1 MKIVNFNKF
10 NESNQEM
17 NDESFLE
24 MIENQPEL
32 DDDSKNIIKS
42 QLEML
47 KNESDPSI
55 KLEITQDILLQVGDS
70 LDPELYKSVEDWLKK
85 K

>member
-1 MKIVNFNKF
+1 
-10 NESNQEM
+10 
-17 NDESFLE
+17 
-24 MIENQPEL
+24 
-32 DDDSKNIIKS
+32 
-42 QLEML
+42 ML

-55 KLEITQDILLQVGDS
+55 KLELTQDILLQVGDS

>member
-17 NDESFLE
+17 DDESFLE
-24 MIENQPEL
+24 MIENRPEL

-55 KLEITQDILLQVGDS
+55 KLELIQDILLQVGDS

>member
-17 NDESFLE
+17 DDESFLE
-24 MIENQPEL
+24 MIENRPEL

-55 KLEITQDILLQVGDS
+55 KLELTQDILLQVGES
-70 LDPELYKSVEDWLKK
+70 LDPELYNSVEDWLKK

>member
-17 NDESFLE
+17 DDESFLE
-24 MIENQPEL
+24 MIENRPEL

-55 KLEITQDILLQVGDS
+55 KLELTQDILLQVGDS

>member
-17 NDESFLE
+17 DDESFLE
-24 MIENQPEL
+24 MIENRPEL

-47 KNESDPSI
+47 KNESDPSM
-55 KLEITQDILLQVGDS
+55 KLELTQDILLQVGDS

>member
-55 KLEITQDILLQVGDS
+55 KLELTQDILLQVGDS

>member
-17 NDESFLE
+17 DDESFLE

-55 KLEITQDILLQVGDS
+55 KLELTQDILLQVGDS